1 MKDHFTFA
9 VGNIARHG
17 DTDVFPFP
25 LENRIFFD
33 LADEAVAAL
42 ESIHKDFDRAI
53 HDIPPIFEKALSVV
67 GYNGF
72 RPAAQLDPL
81 WNAYLLGL
89 LTSVADKIEAARVP
103 KDAGIVFSYRVKV
116 DTPQF
121 LLFDTNMGWVEF
133 QQRSLALAAEHSHV
147 LCCDISDFYPRVYH
161 HRLENALK
169 KTGGD
174 DIVIQRIMRLLSRF
188 SGGVSYG
195 LPVGGPAARLLSELI
210 LNRTD
215 KMLLTHKVT
224 FCRFVDD
231 YRIFA
236 NSKTEAYQ
244 ALLLLSQIL
253 LADEGLTLQRSKTR
267 VLSRDEFVA
276 TSPLSEPAEYP
287 DSEHAEA
294 RSLLRLRLRYDP
306 YSPTAEEDYEKLK
319 EMLSEFDIVGMLARE
334 VRKARIDES
343 MTRKLIKSI
352 KYLDAPT
359 RQQAVESLLDS
370 IEVLYPLFAQ
380 IMIVVKA
387 VYADLNSAVQQKT
400 QLCLRTLILEKSH
413 ITSVPTHLAY
423 ALRVLAEDNSIECD
437 AVLAQL
443 YGEQHSMMVRRDII
457 LAMAKHNADH
467 WLSNRSKQYATLTE
481 WEKTA
486 MVVASFVLGD
496 EGDHFRK
503 PLKGGASPMTL
514 LAMKWAE
521 AKVKARAWEV
531 PL

>member
-25 LENRIFFD
+25 AENRVFFD
-33 LADEAVAAL
+33 LADEVVAVL
-42 ESIHKDFDRAI
+42 EL
-53 HDIPPIFEKALSVV
+53 KALSVV
-67 GYNGF
+67 SYNGF

-89 LTSVADKIEAARVP
+89 ITSIADKIEAARVS
-103 KDAGIVFSYRVKV
+103 KDAGIVFSYRVKL
-116 DTPQF
+116 DPAHH
-121 LLFDTNMGWVEF
+121 LLFDTNIGWIEF
-133 QQRSLALAAEHSHV
+133 QQQSLALAAKHTHV

-169 KTGGD
+169 KTGAD
-174 DIVIQRIMRLLSRF
+174 DSVTVRIMRLLSRF

-215 KMLLTHKVT
+215 KMLLTHRVV

-231 YRIFA
+231 YRIFTS
-236 NSKTEAYQ
+236 SKAEAYQ
-244 ALLLLSQIL
+244 ALLFLSQIL

-276 TSPLSEPAEYP
+276 TSPLAEPPEDP

-306 YSPTAEEDYEKLK
+306 YSPTADEDYENLK
-319 EMLSEFDIVGMLARE
+319 EVLSRYDIVGMLARE
-334 VRKARIDES
+334 LRKARVDES

-359 RQQAVESLLDS
+359 RQQALESLLDS
-370 IEVLYPLFAQ
+370 VEVLYPLFVQ
-380 IMIVVKA
+380 IMIVIKA
-387 VYADLNSAVQQKT
+387 VYADLDDKVQQKI
-400 QLCLRTLILEKSH
+400 QFCLRTLISDKSH
-413 ITSVPTHLAY
+413 IISVPTHLAY

-437 AVLAQL
+437 AILARL
-443 YGEQHSMMVRRDII
+443 YDEQHSMMVRRDII

-486 MVVASFVLGD
+486 MVIASFVLGD
-496 EGDHFRK
+496 EGEHFRK
-503 PLKGGASPMTL
+503 PLKGGASPMAI

-521 AKVKARAWEV
+521 SKLRAGAWEV